1 MKNGFVSMS
10 GKSHV
15 NESGQN
21 WEGSVAQA
29 TQAESGKIQPKQLL
43 ILLVLSLSLAIIV
56 IDATIV
62 IVALPQIQK
71 DFSISLKD
79 LEWITS
85 LYALIFGSFLLSWGK
100 LSDEFGRK
108 LIFMAGISAFIVG
121 SIIDGFSLNLS
132 QMLVGRVIQGFG
144 TAMASPST
152 LSILTTTFTGKSR
165 NVAFGIWGA
174 TAGAAAVLGPVLGG
188 YFTTYVSWRWAFFIN
203 IPIGMAALVGA
214 ALVIRE
220 TRFKDPK
227 YTTDYPGLV
236 LITVG
241 LASVLFGLIEAQ
253 TYGWLV
259 PNQEFSAGGF
269 SWSTSNP
276 LSLPLVSIITGIVL
290 LGVFTSYEI
299 RRARK
304 GRVPLFDFSLLK
316 YKGFRYGLFTVAIV
330 AMGEFGAVF
339 IISIF
344 LQTVKGL
351 SAIDAGLTFLPMA
364 ISVFIFAP
372 IAGLLATRFGPKWI
386 ITTGMVLEAVAL
398 FSMSQIIS
406 ISNPVYYLY
415 PILVVYGAGVGL
427 AISQITSTVLMSIP
441 WQKAG
446 VGSGANNTVRQI
458 GSAFGIAVIGAIL
471 VAQISAVGQAD
482 LAASTVNF
490 GPMASVL
497 KAALNSGLSGG
508 IDKSF
513 ITAFGVNWPAA
524 RDIIF
529 GALTQGTRWAAFTA
543 GIFVT
548 LGALSSLLIP
558 DPRPKQA
565 KVAPKA
571 VTEVPQ
577 PVGRTLGVIVISQ
590 FLAILGL
597 SAALSSEYQSNQFM
611 RQWFTGY
618 AWPLGLLLGNYLG
631 AMVIGI
637 VGTILILWRLVIR

>member
-1 MKNGFVSMS
+1 MS
-10 GKSHV
+10 GEYQGK
-15 NESGQN
+15 ESGQN
-21 WEGSVAQA
+21 WEGSAAQSA
-29 TQAESGKIQPKQLL
+29 QSESGKIQPKQLL

-108 LIFMAGISAFIVG
+108 LIFMAGISTFIVG

-144 TAMASPST
+144 AAMASPST

-188 YFTTYVSWRWAFFIN
+188 YFTTYISWRWAFFIN
-203 IPIGMAALVGA
+203 IPIGIAALVGA
-214 ALVIRE
+214 ALVIKE

-227 YTTDYPGLV
+227 YTTDYPGLI
-236 LITVG
+236 LITIG

-276 LSLPLVSIITGIVL
+276 LSLPLVSIITGIVM
-290 LGVFTSYEI
+290 LGVFAFYEI

-316 YKGFRYGLFTVAIV
+316 YKGFRYGLFTVTIV

-351 SAIDAGLTFLPMA
+351 SAISAGLTFLPMA

-372 IAGLLATRFGPKWI
+372 IAGVLATRFGPKWI
-386 ITTGMVLEAVAL
+386 ITTGMVLEAAAL

-415 PILVVYGAGVGL
+415 PVLVVYGAGVGL
-427 AISQITSTVLMSIP
+427 AISQVTSTVLMSIP

-471 VAQISAVGQAD
+471 VAQISTVGQAE

-490 GPMASVL
+490 GQTGIAIL
-497 KAALNSGLSGG
+497 KAAFNSGLSGG
-508 IDKSF
+508 IDPSLIASF
-513 ITAFGVNWPAA
+513 GANWPAA

-529 GALTQGTRWAAFTA
+529 DALTQGTRWAAFTA
-543 GIFVT
+543 GIFVS

-558 DPRPKQA
+558 DPRPKKI
-565 KVAPKA
+565 KVAPKLI
-571 VTEVPQ
+571 VREPQ
-577 PVGRTLGVIVISQ
+577 AIGRTLGAIVISQ
-590 FLAILGL
+590 FLTILGL
-597 SAALSSEYQSNQFM
+597 SATLSSEYQSNPFM
-611 RQWFTGY
+611 RDWFTSY
-618 AWPLGLLLGNYLG
+618 AWPLGYLLGNYLG
-631 AMVIGI
+631 SMLIGI
-637 VGTILILWRLVIR
+637 IGTILILWRLVVR